1 MGKKRKQTV
10 REKEDKTR
18 KLSLIFRVKAGA
30 GIEPGKP
37 GPPIL
42 YLSAVSVLDDF
53 F

>member
-1 MGKKRKQTV
+1 MLACHFAEPHTSAAAVGCSEQ
-10 REKEDKTR
+10 
-18 KLSLIFRVKAGA
+18 KAGA
-30 GIEPGKP
+30 GIEPGKS